1 MNLTELA
8 EALNVSLATVSR
20 ISSGDRRPSLDL
32 MYVIEDVLVWPFEAQ
47 ADEIRC
53 GSYAQVFTE
62 KMERRQ
68 ARRRDADPST
78 VRSVS
83 GAGSGA
89 DGVSTLEAGSQVGQ
103 TGGVGKG
110 PCSLDITDRWYPR

>member
-83 GAGSGA
+83 GVGSDDERMPA
-89 DGVSTLEAGSQVGQ
+89 LETGSQVGQ
-103 TGGVGKG
+103 KGGLGERAR
-110 PCSLDITDRWYPR
+110 SLDISDRWYPR